1 MAVGGSEAKFY
12 NSQDYSPIMEISYEK
27 DNLLYTCDSGNTG
40 TRFLNGGKNGC
51 LFYYGNNKTLE

>member
-1 MAVGGSEAKFY
+1 MAVGGSDAKFY
-12 NSQDYSPIMEISYEK
+12 NSEDYTPIMEISYEK
-27 DNLLYTCDSGNTG
+27 DNLVYSCDSGHTG